1 MVMDWFSTLFKQWEL
16 LVRKK
21 FERRFMNKGEKED
34 GGQFEK
40 DHRI

>member
-1 MVMDWFSTLFKQWEL
+1 LEPAGK
-16 LVRKK
+16 KK